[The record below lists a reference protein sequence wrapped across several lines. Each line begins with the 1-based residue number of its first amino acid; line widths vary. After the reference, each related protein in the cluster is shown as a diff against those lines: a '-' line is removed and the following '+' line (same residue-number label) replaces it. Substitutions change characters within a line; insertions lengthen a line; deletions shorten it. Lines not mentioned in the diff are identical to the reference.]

1 MFDSA
6 DPKSGDNEL
15 SRPGGVPPW
24 PGDPAEAGTD
34 VPRDSVTDSTAP
46 AATGGDDPVPNPA
59 DSLVALVKPRMR
71 GWIHTWATA
80 LAALAALALIAAA
93 TTVSATAVVATAIY
107 GLTICA
113 LFGISAT
120 YHRITWTTVRARVRM
135 KRADHSMIFLF
146 IAGTYTPFALLGLPA
161 PTGPILL
168 AVVWS
173 GALAGVALKL
183 LWPHAPRWVGVPLYL
198 LLGWAVVPV
207 GGELYRSV
215 GLSAVLLLVAGGLA
229 YSIGAV
235 LYATKWPNPWPATFG
250 HHEFFHAA
258 TVLAALCHYVA
269 IWLVLLG

>member
-1 MFDSA
+1 MFDPA
-6 DPKSGDNEL
+6 DPRSGTGEPPEDPGNRRRYTRAGE
-15 SRPGGVPPW
+15 SRAPGL
-24 PGDPAEAGTD
+24 D
-34 VPRDSVTDSTAP
+34 TARSP
-46 AATGGDDPVPNPA
+46 DDDDPVPNPA
-59 DSLVALVKPRMR
+59 ESLVALVKPRMR
-71 GWIHTWATA
+71 GWIHTWATGIAAVAVIA
-80 LAALAALALIAAA
+80 LVAAA
-93 TTVSATAVVATAIY
+93 TTVSTTAVVATAVY

-161 PTGPILL
+161 STGRILL
-168 AVVWS
+168 AVVWA
-173 GALAGVALKL
+173 GALAGVALKM
-183 LWPHAPRWVGVPLYL
+183 LWPHAPPWVGVPLYL

-215 GLSAVLLLVAGGLA
+215 GPVAVLLLVAGGLA

-235 LYATKWPNPWPATFG
+235 LYATKWPNPWPTTFG

-258 TVLAALCHYVA
+258 TVFAALCHYVA
-269 IWLVLLG
+269 IWLVLLD